1 MASYTIDFNAE
12 ACIGCGAC
20 QGVCPEN
27 WQLEGDKSHP
37 LKPEFAEDEL
47 ECNQKAEE
55 ICPVRC
61 IKIVESEKE

>member
-1 MASYTIDFNAE
+1 MATYAIEFDLE

-20 QGVCPEN
+20 VSVCPEN

-37 LKPEFAEDEL
+37 LKKKITDKEL
-47 ECNQKAEE
+47 SCNQKAEE

-61 IKIVESEKE
+61 IKVVEAKS

>member
-1 MASYTIDFNAE
+1 MASYVIEFDRE

-27 WQLEGDKSHP
+27 WQLKDDKSHP
-37 LKPEFAEDEL
+37 LESEIGEDEF
-47 ECNQKAEE
+47 ECNRKAEE

-61 IKIVESEKE
+61 IKISEKKE